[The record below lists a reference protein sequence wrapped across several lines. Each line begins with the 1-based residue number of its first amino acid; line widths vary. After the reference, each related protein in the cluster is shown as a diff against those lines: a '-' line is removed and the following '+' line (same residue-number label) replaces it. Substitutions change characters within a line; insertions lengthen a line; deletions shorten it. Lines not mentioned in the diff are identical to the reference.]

1 MFTILLAS
9 SLVAIDVPSQ
19 TYSGLN
25 IYAGTFKGA
34 VIGQDAN
41 GHPLSAG
48 PYSVMANLHD
58 ILSTPAFSKSGHFIC

>member
-1 MFTILLAS
+1 MVNKVLIIFFDLIIDKFSILPAS

-19 TYSGLN
+19 TFSGLN

-34 VIGQDAN
+34 VIGQDAS

-48 PYSVMANLHD
+48 PYSVMA
-58 ILSTPAFSKSGHFIC
+58 